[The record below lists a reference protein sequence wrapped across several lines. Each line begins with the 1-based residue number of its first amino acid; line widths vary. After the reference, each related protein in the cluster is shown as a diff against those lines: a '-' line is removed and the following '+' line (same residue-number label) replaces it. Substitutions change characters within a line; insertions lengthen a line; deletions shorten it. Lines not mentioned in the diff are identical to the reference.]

1 MITFAVMWLRLGKWH
16 NCVMIYVLADTC
28 TDIYRGIYYRLFEGD
43 LTKLNRLRMI
53 TMTVIGEYDETNY
66 GYG

>member
-1 MITFAVMWLRLGKWH
+1 MITFAVISFRPVKWH
-16 NCVMIYVLADTC
+16 NCVIVYVLADTC
-28 TDIYRGIYYRLFEGD
+28 TDIYRGIYYLLFEGG